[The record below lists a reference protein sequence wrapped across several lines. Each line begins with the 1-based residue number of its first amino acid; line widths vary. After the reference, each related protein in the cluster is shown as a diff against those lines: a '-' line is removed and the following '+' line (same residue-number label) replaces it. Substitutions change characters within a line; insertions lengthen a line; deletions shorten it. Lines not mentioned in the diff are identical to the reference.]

1 MDTKNLIQKT
11 LQLVKVGEFNQAL
24 DQLNKVKNE
33 DSNVFY
39 LRGSIYL
46 TLKKIDLAEENLKSA
61 AKLDNRNPSTFHNLA
76 VLYISKGDKEA
87 AKLNYLKAINI
98 NINVPSLCE
107 LASLYV
113 EEKNYDDAQKYF
125 ETALQ
130 HNPDDKKANLGLGN
144 LYMIKNDY
152 GNGLKYIHKG
162 TGLIR
167 FNKMGIKIVQ

>member
-1 MDTKNLIQKT
+1 MDIKNLIQKT
-11 LQLVKVGEFNQAL
+11 LELIKVGEFNQAL
-24 DQLNKVKNE
+24 DQLNKFKNE

-61 AKLDNRNPSTFHNLA
+61 AKLDNTNPSIFHNLA

-98 NINVPSLCE
+98 NNNITSLCE

-113 EEKNYDDAQKYF
+113 EEKNYNDAQKYF

-130 HNPDDKKANLGLGN
+130 HDPNHKKANLGLGN

-152 GNGLKYIHKG
+152 YKGFKHTHKG

-167 FNKMGIKIVQ
+167 FNKTGIQII

>member
-11 LQLVKVGEFNQAL
+11 LQLIKVGEFNQAL

-98 NINVPSLCE
+98 NNNVPSLCE

-113 EEKNYDDAQKYF
+113 EEK
-125 ETALQ
+125 
-130 HNPDDKKANLGLGN
+130 NPDDKKANLGLGN